1 MRRAGVYGVEGVVV
15 RGEISDVRGSPFEAP
30 QRLRSRREGLEPQPV
45 FAKGVELAKLLLP
58 IGLADEQLEVLQRGG
73 DRWIA
78 QRGAGR
84 CYHSCL
90 AALSSSLSLATFQQ

>member
-1 MRRAGVYGVEGVVV
+1 MRRASVDGMECVVV
-15 RGEISDVRGSPFEAP
+15 RGEVSHARGSPFEEP
-30 QRLRSRREGLEPQPV
+30 QRLRSRSEALGPQPV

-73 DRWIA
+73 DRLIA
-78 QRGAGR
+78 QRGAGS

-90 AALSSSLSLATFQQ
+90 AALSSSLSLVTFQQ